1 MIGRLPTDLLEAARN
16 LARMGGGLAVVN
28 QGKLISSLPLP
39 IAGLL
44 SPMPLVEIASQESA
58 LKATLSSF
66 GLPPG
71 ATAALLFMTLPVLPQ
86 VRLTDHGLVDVAKQQ
101 IIPLEAG

>member
-1 MIGRLPTDLLEAARN
+1 
-16 LARMGGGLAVVN
+16 
-28 QGKLISSLPLP
+28 
-39 IAGLL
+39 
-44 SPMPLVEIASQESA
+44 
-58 LKATLSSF
+58 LKAALSSF